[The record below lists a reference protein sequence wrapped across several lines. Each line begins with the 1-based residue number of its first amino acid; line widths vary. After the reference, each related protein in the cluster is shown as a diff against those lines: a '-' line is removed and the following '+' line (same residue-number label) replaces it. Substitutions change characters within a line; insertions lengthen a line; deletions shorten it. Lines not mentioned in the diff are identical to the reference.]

1 MSRNVTRPDIPS
13 SARAILAWRVARDC
27 DAGTCISVAPHQG
40 MIVIGDTKNPDGPVL
55 SYSHDEWFTFVQ
67 GIRQGDFD
75 DLL

>member
-1 MSRNVTRPDIPS
+1 MSLSNKPS
-13 SARAILAWRVARDC
+13 APSQLAWRVARDC
-27 DAGTCISVAPHQG
+27 DGGNCVRVAPSAG

-55 SYSHDEWFTFVQ
+55 SYTGAEWSAFVE